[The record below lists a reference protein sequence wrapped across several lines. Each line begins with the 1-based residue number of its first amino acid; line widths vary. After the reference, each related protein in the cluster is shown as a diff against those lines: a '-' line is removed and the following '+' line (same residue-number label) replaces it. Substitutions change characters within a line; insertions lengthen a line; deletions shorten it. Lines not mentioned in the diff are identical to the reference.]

1 MRVENKWLDSSRKIS
16 SEKESKM
23 REMSNE
29 VQDLR
34 RELREEK
41 EKVKNLTDWKIQ
53 LVENNKLLKEENEK

>member
-1 MRVENKWLDSSRKIS
+1 MKVENKWLDSSRKIS

-23 REMSNE
+23 HEMSNE

-41 EKVKNLTDWKIQ
+41 EKVKKLADWKTQ
-53 LVENNKLLKEENEK
+53 LVEKNKLLKEENDK